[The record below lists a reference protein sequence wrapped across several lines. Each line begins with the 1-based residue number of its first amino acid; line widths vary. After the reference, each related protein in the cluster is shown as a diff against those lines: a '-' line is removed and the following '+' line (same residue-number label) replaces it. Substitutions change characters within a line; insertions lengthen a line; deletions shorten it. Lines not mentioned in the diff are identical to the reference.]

1 MIFLRVP
8 ESPRWLVAKG
18 RHAEALAVLA
28 ALDGTTVTD
37 PLVQKTWRGIVDAVR
52 HSAGD
57 FAIKELFT
65 HGRSQHFRRTMLGV
79 GAQVSLLVGSES
91 LSLINLGVPTAHRY
105 QVRLVLYTCPKADRF
120 SLITY
125 YLTSVLEDMDL
136 GPEMSRI
143 IAGVNG
149 TVYFLTSYAV

>member
-1 MIFLRVP
+1 MMFFRVP
-8 ESPRWLVAKG
+8 ESPRWLVSKG

-65 HGRSQHFRRTMLGV
+65 HGKSQHFRRTMLGV
-79 GAQVSLLVGSES
+79 GAQCFQQISGIKYVHVTSGPHPVDGE
-91 LSLINLGVPTAHRY
+91 R
-105 QVRLVLYTCPKADRF
+105 CADRQ
-120 SLITY
+120 LDHLLLDI
-125 YLTSVLEDMDL
+125 
-136 GPEMSRI
+136 GP
-143 IAGVNG
+143 GG
-149 TVYFLTSYAV
+149 

>member
-1 MIFLRVP
+1 MAFPSDIPMHLYFCHVSLFPVQFDMKLILRVGGMIFLRVP

-79 GAQVSLLVGSES
+79 GAQVRSHRQSELMLMARHS
-91 LSLINLGVPTAHRY
+91 N
-105 QVRLVLYTCPKADRF
+105 
-120 SLITY
+120 
-125 YLTSVLEDMDL
+125 
-136 GPEMSRI
+136 
-143 IAGVNG
+143 N
-149 TVYFLTSYAV
+149 

>member
-1 MIFLRVP
+1 MSLSCTIVGVKLINRVGGMIFLRVP

-79 GAQVSLLVGSES
+79 GAQVGGTTNLCVLLMFRHS
-91 LSLINLGVPTAHRY
+91 N
-105 QVRLVLYTCPKADRF
+105 
-120 SLITY
+120 
-125 YLTSVLEDMDL
+125 
-136 GPEMSRI
+136 
-143 IAGVNG
+143 N
-149 TVYFLTSYAV
+149 

>member
-1 MIFLRVP
+1 MISYWVGLGFYYTSGQIAWRFPVAFQCLFTFAMYVPFPLTLIVRVAGMIFLRVP

-79 GAQVSLLVGSES
+79 GAQVG
-91 LSLINLGVPTAHRY
+91 
-105 QVRLVLYTCPKADRF
+105 
-120 SLITY
+120 
-125 YLTSVLEDMDL
+125 
-136 GPEMSRI
+136 
-143 IAGVNG
+143 
-149 TVYFLTSYAV
+149 

>member
-1 MIFLRVP
+1 MAFPSDIPMYLYFCHVSLFPVQFDMKLILRVGGMIFLRVP

-79 GAQVSLLVGSES
+79 GAQVHSYRHSELLLMARHSS
-91 LSLINLGVPTAHRY
+91 S
-105 QVRLVLYTCPKADRF
+105 
-120 SLITY
+120 
-125 YLTSVLEDMDL
+125 
-136 GPEMSRI
+136 
-143 IAGVNG
+143 
-149 TVYFLTSYAV
+149 

>member
-1 MIFLRVP
+1 MELILRVGGMIFLRVP

-28 ALDGTTVTD
+28 ALDGTSVTD

-79 GAQVSLLVGSES
+79 GAQVRLVDSTLILL
-91 LSLINLGVPTAHRY
+91 I
-105 QVRLVLYTCPKADRF
+105 VRL
-120 SLITY
+120 S
-125 YLTSVLEDMDL
+125 S
-136 GPEMSRI
+136 S
-143 IAGVNG
+143 
-149 TVYFLTSYAV
+149 

>member
-1 MIFLRVP
+1 MVSYWIGLAFYYTSGQIAWRFPVTFQCVFTFAMCVLFPRQVNMKLITRVGGMIFLRVP

-28 ALDGTTVTD
+28 ALDGTSVTD

-79 GAQVSLLVGSES
+79 GAQVCSL
-91 LSLINLGVPTAHRY
+91 PTMRAS
-105 QVRLVLYTCPKADRF
+105 AD
-120 SLITY
+120 
-125 YLTSVLEDMDL
+125 
-136 GPEMSRI
+136 G
-143 IAGVNG
+143 
-149 TVYFLTSYAV
+149 